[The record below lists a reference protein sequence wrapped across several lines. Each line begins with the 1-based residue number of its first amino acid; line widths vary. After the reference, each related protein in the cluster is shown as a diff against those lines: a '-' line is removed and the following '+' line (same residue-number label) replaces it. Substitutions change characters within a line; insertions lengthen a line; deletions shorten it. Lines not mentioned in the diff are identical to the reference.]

1 MVLALLVAAAAGAT
15 SDPAAAAP
23 MFADPALVAALGDL
37 KATPGAWAEYLVR
50 DPGKGDLRVRATALE
65 AEGAGKYW
73 LELASASETGI
84 ASAAR
89 LLIRSG
95 AFSPGNVER
104 LYVMV
109 LGQQP
114 IEVPAEHVHAAE
126 AGPAAKATPAVK
138 RVRAE
143 RIRVPA
149 GEFTA
154 QVFAVSGTR
163 VWRAAIVP
171 LWGLVRARSAGR
183 SIELVAF
190 GTQGGRSMFPPGW
203 SQGNGSESK
212 K

>member
-1 MVLALLVAAAAGAT
+1 MVLLLLVAAAAQAT
-15 SDPAAAAP
+15 PDPVASP
-23 MFADPALVAALGDL
+23 SLFADPALAAALGDL
-37 KATPGAWAEYLVR
+37 DATPGAWAEYLVR
-50 DPGKGDLRVRATALE
+50 GDGKGDLRVRATALA

-84 ASAAR
+84 ASSAR
-89 LLIRSG
+89 LLIHG
-95 AFSPGNVER
+95 NGFSPQNVER

-114 IEVPAEHVHAAE
+114 IEVPPDQIHAAG
-126 AGPAAKATPAVK
+126 ARPGPRRMS
-138 RVRAE
+138 RVRRVGTE

-163 VWRAAIVP
+163 VWRAASVP
-171 LWGLVRARSAGR
+171 LWGLVRARSAER

-190 GTQGGRSMFPPGW
+190 GAKGGRSLFPAGW
-203 SQGNGSESK
+203 SQGNGSESRK
-212 K
+212 